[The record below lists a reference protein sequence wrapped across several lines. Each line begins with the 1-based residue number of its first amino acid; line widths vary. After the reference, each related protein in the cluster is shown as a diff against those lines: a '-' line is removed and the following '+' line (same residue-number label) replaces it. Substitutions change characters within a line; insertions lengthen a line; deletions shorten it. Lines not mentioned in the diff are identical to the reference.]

1 MDGFVI
7 RIGRTYN
14 PDWTTPESATD
25 AMPPADDALIPRH
38 ATRQVAIALADTPV
52 VMVNGPR
59 QCGKTTLVRG
69 FAADGR
75 RYISLDDETALAA
88 ARDDPAGFLRPL
100 DRVIVDEVQRAP
112 ELLRAIKLPVDQD
125 RRPGRFLLTGSADLL
140 ALPTVSDSLAGRM
153 EVVTLLP
160 LSQAEMQRTLSRF
173 IDQAF
178 AGKTPEGAGADAG
191 AKLVQRVLRGGYPE
205 MLRRADPARR
215 RNWARDYIAAIV
227 RRDVRDIAS
236 IERLDVLPRLLRV
249 LAQHSGQLTNFTQ
262 LGGQIGL
269 DEKTARKYLGVL
281 EQLFLVRRLE
291 PWHSNRLSR
300 LLKTPKMHFLDSGLL
315 AALLGVTPERV
326 ASDRTVLGV
335 LLETFVFTEV
345 MKLATVSKRPIA
357 LYHYRDKDKNEV
369 DIVIEDESGGVVGLE
384 IKAAATVRPADFA
397 GLRKLAAASGRTF
410 RLGVVLHDGDAVT
423 GFGERLVAAPISCLW
438 RAAPEGP

>member
-1 MDGFVI
+1 M
-7 RIGRTYN
+7 
-14 PDWTTPESATD
+14 PAT
-25 AMPPADDALIPRH
+25 DDALIPRH
-38 ATRQVAIALADTPV
+38 AARQVATALADTPV

-69 FAADGR
+69 FAVDGR
-75 RYISLDDETALAA
+75 QYISLDDETALTA

-100 DRVIVDEVQRAP
+100 DRAILDEVQRAP
-112 ELLRAIKLPVDQD
+112 ELLRAIKLSVDQD

-140 ALPTVSDSLAGRM
+140 TLPTVSDSLAGRM

-160 LSQAEMQRTLSRF
+160 LSQAELQRTASRF
-173 IDQAF
+173 IDHAF
-178 AGKTPEGAGADAG
+178 AGKAPEAFEAATGG
-191 AKLVQRVLRGGYPE
+191 KLVQRVLRGGYPE

-215 RNWARDYIAAIV
+215 RNWVRDYVAAIV
-227 RRDVRDIAS
+227 QRDVRDISS
-236 IERLDVLPRLLRV
+236 IERLDVLPRLLRI

-262 LGGQIGL
+262 IGGQIGL

-300 LLKTPKMHFLDSGLL
+300 LVKTPKLHFLDSGLL

-326 ASDRTVLGV
+326 AGDRAVLGA
-335 LLETFVFTEV
+335 LLETFVFAEIL
-345 MKLATVSKRPIA
+345 KLATVSGRQIA

-369 DIVIEDESGGVVGLE
+369 DVVVEDEFGGIVGLE
-384 IKAAATVRPADFA
+384 IKASATVRPADFA
-397 GLRKLAAASGRTF
+397 GLRKLAAAAGKRFRSG
-410 RLGVVLHDGDAVT
+410 LVLHDGDAVI
-423 GFGERLVAAPISCLW
+423 GFGDHLYAAPLSCLW
-438 RAAPEGP
+438 RSGPVRT

>member
-1 MDGFVI
+1 
-7 RIGRTYN
+7 
-14 PDWTTPESATD
+14 
-25 AMPPADDALIPRH
+25 
-38 ATRQVAIALADTPV
+38 
-52 VMVNGPR
+52 
-59 QCGKTTLVRG
+59 
-69 FAADGR
+69 
-75 RYISLDDETALAA
+75 
-88 ARDDPAGFLRPL
+88 
-100 DRVIVDEVQRAP
+100 
-112 ELLRAIKLPVDQD
+112 
-125 RRPGRFLLTGSADLL
+125 
-140 ALPTVSDSLAGRM
+140 
-153 EVVTLLP
+153 
-160 LSQAEMQRTLSRF
+160 
-173 IDQAF
+173 
-178 AGKTPEGAGADAG
+178 
-191 AKLVQRVLRGGYPE
+191 
-205 MLRRADPARR
+205 
-215 RNWARDYIAAIV
+215 
-227 RRDVRDIAS
+227 
-236 IERLDVLPRLLRV
+236 LLRV

-345 MKLATVSKRPIA
+345 MKLATVSERPIA

>member
-1 MDGFVI
+1 M
-7 RIGRTYN
+7 
-14 PDWTTPESATD
+14 
-25 AMPPADDALIPRH
+25 
-38 ATRQVAIALADTPV
+38 
-52 VMVNGPR
+52 
-59 QCGKTTLVRG
+59 
-69 FAADGR
+69 
-75 RYISLDDETALAA
+75 
-88 ARDDPAGFLRPL
+88 
-100 DRVIVDEVQRAP
+100 QRAP
-112 ELLRAIKLPVDQD
+112 ELLRAIKLSVDHD

-140 ALPTVSDSLAGRM
+140 TLPTVSDSLAGRM

-160 LSQAEMQRTLSRF
+160 LSQAELQRSSSRF

-178 AGKTPEGAGADAG
+178 AGQAPEAHEMATATGG
-191 AKLVQRVLRGGYPE
+191 KLVQRVLRGGYPE
-205 MLRRADPARR
+205 ILRRADPARR

-227 RRDVRDIAS
+227 QRDVRDISS

-300 LLKTPKMHFLDSGLL
+300 LLKTPKLHFLDSGLL
-315 AALLGVTPERV
+315 AALLGVTSERV

-345 MKLATVSKRPIA
+345 LKLATVSERQIA

-384 IKAAATVRPADFA
+384 IKASATVRPADFT
-397 GLRKLAAASGRTF
+397 GLRRLAAAAGRKF
-410 RLGVVLHDGDAVT
+410 RLGVVLHDGDAVI
-423 GFGERLVAAPISCLW
+423 GFGEQLFAAPLSCLW
-438 RAAPEGP
+438 RSEPKGS

>member
-1 MDGFVI
+1 
-7 RIGRTYN
+7 
-14 PDWTTPESATD
+14 
-25 AMPPADDALIPRH
+25 MPAIEDSLIPRH
-38 ATRQVAIALADTPV
+38 ATRQVATALADTPV

-69 FAADGR
+69 FALDGR
-75 RYISLDDETALAA
+75 RYISLDDETALTA

-100 DRVIVDEVQRAP
+100 DRATLDEVQRAP
-112 ELLRAIKLPVDQD
+112 ELLRAIKLSVDQD

-140 ALPTVSDSLAGRM
+140 SLPTVSDSLAGRM

-160 LSQAEMQRTLSRF
+160 LSQAELHRTASRF

-178 AGKTPEGAGADAG
+178 SGKAPEAPAAATDGR
-191 AKLVQRVLRGGYPE
+191 LVQRILRGGYPE

-227 RRDVRDIAS
+227 QRDVRDISS
-236 IERLDVLPRLLRV
+236 IERLDVLPRLLRI

-269 DEKTARKYLGVL
+269 DEKTARKYLGVV

-291 PWHSNRLSR
+291 PWHSIRLSR
-300 LLKTPKMHFLDSGLL
+300 LVKTPKLHFLDSGLL

-326 ASDRTVLGV
+326 AGDRTVLGV

-345 MKLATVSKRPIA
+345 LKLATVSERQIA

-369 DIVIEDESGGVVGLE
+369 DIVIEDEAGGVVGLE
-384 IKAAATVRPADFA
+384 IKASATVRPADFA
-397 GLRKLAAASGRTF
+397 GLRKLAAAAGRNF
-410 RLGVVLHDGDAVT
+410 RSGVVLHDGDAVI
-423 GFGERLVAAPISCLW
+423 GFGEHLFAAPLSCLW
-438 RAAPEGP
+438 RSEPRGT

>member
-1 MDGFVI
+1 MSARDDG
-7 RIGRTYN
+7 
-14 PDWTTPESATD
+14 
-25 AMPPADDALIPRH
+25 LIPRH
-38 ATRQVAIALADTPV
+38 AAEQVATALADTPV
-52 VMVNGPR
+52 VLVNGPR

-75 RYISLDDETALAA
+75 RYISLDDETALTA

-100 DRVIVDEVQRAP
+100 DRAILDEVQRAP
-112 ELLRAIKLPVDQD
+112 ELLRGIKLSVDQD

-140 ALPTVSDSLAGRM
+140 TLPTVSDSLAGRM

-160 LSQAEMQRTLSRF
+160 LSQAELQRTASRF
-173 IDQAF
+173 IDRAF
-178 AGKTPEGAGADAG
+178 AGKTPEVLEVATGVR
-191 AKLVQRVLRGGYPE
+191 LVQRVLRGGYPE

-215 RNWARDYIAAIV
+215 RNWARDYVAAIV
-227 RRDVRDIAS
+227 QRDVRDISS
-236 IERLDVLPRLLRV
+236 IERLDVLPRLLRI

-269 DEKTARKYLGVL
+269 DEKTVRKYLGVV

-300 LLKTPKMHFLDSGLL
+300 LIKTPKLHFLDSGLL
-315 AALLGVTPERV
+315 AALLGVTPDRV
-326 ASDRTVLGV
+326 AVDRAVLGV

-345 MKLATVSKRPIA
+345 LKMATISERQVA

-369 DIVIEDESGGVVGLE
+369 DVVIEDESGGVVGLE
-384 IKAAATVRPADFA
+384 VKASATVRPADFA
-397 GLRKLAAASGRTF
+397 GLRKLAAAASKNF
-410 RLGVVLHDGDAVT
+410 RLGVVLHDGDAVI
-423 GFGERLVAAPISCLW
+423 GFGDHLYAAPLSCLW
-438 RAAPEGP
+438 QSGPRGT

>member
-1 MDGFVI
+1 M
-7 RIGRTYN
+7 
-14 PDWTTPESATD
+14 PATD
-25 AMPPADDALIPRH
+25 DAFIPRH
-38 ATRQVAIALADTPV
+38 AARQVATALADTPV

-69 FAADGR
+69 FAVDGR
-75 RYISLDDETALAA
+75 RYISLDDETALTA

-100 DRVIVDEVQRAP
+100 DRAILDEVQRAP
-112 ELLRAIKLPVDQD
+112 ELLRAIKLSVDQD

-140 ALPTVSDSLAGRM
+140 TLPTVSDSLAGRM

-160 LSQAEMQRTLSRF
+160 LSQAELQRTTSRF

-178 AGKTPEGAGADAG
+178 AGKAPEAFEAATGG
-191 AKLVQRVLRGGYPE
+191 KLVQRVLRGGYPE

-215 RNWARDYIAAIV
+215 RNWARDYVAAIV
-227 RRDVRDIAS
+227 QRDVRDISS
-236 IERLDVLPRLLRV
+236 IERLDVLPRLLRI

-300 LLKTPKMHFLDSGLL
+300 LVKTPKLHFLDSGLL
-315 AALLGVTPERV
+315 AALLGVTPDRV
-326 ASDRTVLGV
+326 AGDRTVLGV
-335 LLETFVFTEV
+335 LLETFVFAEAL
-345 MKLATVSKRPIA
+345 KLATVSERQIA

-384 IKAAATVRPADFA
+384 IKASATVRPADFA
-397 GLRKLAAASGRTF
+397 GLRKLAATAGENF
-410 RLGVVLHDGDAVT
+410 RLGVVLHDGDAVI
-423 GFGERLVAAPISCLW
+423 GFGDHLYAAPLSCLW
-438 RAAPEGP
+438 RSELIPVL

>member
-1 MDGFVI
+1 
-7 RIGRTYN
+7 
-14 PDWTTPESATD
+14 
-25 AMPPADDALIPRH
+25 MPAADDTLIPRH
-38 ATRQVAIALADTPV
+38 AARQVATALADTPV

-69 FAADGR
+69 FAVDGR
-75 RYISLDDETALAA
+75 RYVSLDDETALGA

-100 DRVIVDEVQRAP
+100 DRAILDEVQRAP
-112 ELLRAIKLPVDQD
+112 ELLRAIKLSVDHD

-140 ALPTVSDSLAGRM
+140 TLPTVSDSLAGRM

-160 LSQAEMQRTLSRF
+160 LSQAELQRTTSRF

-178 AGKTPEGAGADAG
+178 AGKTLEVIEAASGE
-191 AKLVQRVLRGGYPE
+191 KLVQRVLRGGYPE

-227 RRDVRDIAS
+227 QRDVRDISS
-236 IERLDVLPRLLRV
+236 IERLDVLPRLLRI

-281 EQLFLVRRLE
+281 EQLFLVRRLD
-291 PWHSNRLSR
+291 PWHHNRLSR
-300 LLKTPKMHFLDSGLL
+300 LLKTPKLHFLDSGLL
-315 AALLGVTPERV
+315 AALLGVTSERV
-326 ASDRTVLGV
+326 VGDRMLLGV

-345 MKLATVSKRPIA
+345 LKLSAVSERQITV
-357 LYHYRDKDKNEV
+357 YHYRDKDKNEV

-384 IKAAATVRPADFA
+384 IKSSATVRPADFA
-397 GLRKLAAASGRTF
+397 GLRKVAAAAGRKF

-423 GFGERLVAAPISCLW
+423 GFGERLVAAPISSLW
-438 RAAPEGP
+438 RSAPERP